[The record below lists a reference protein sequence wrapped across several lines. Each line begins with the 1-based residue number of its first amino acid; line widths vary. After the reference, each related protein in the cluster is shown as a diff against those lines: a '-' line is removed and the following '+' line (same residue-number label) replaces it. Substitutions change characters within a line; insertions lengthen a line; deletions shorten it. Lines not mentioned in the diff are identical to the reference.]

1 MPAEPQLSTTTG
13 VKSFCMVVSKLLTGL
28 LIDPPIG
35 PHTGPHTGQPPTGR
49 GGTVTAGLELRD
61 QPGLRPT
68 RDLLSISLLK
78 SEKVAQLQTNNYLDK
93 CIAAGG
99 WFLALTS
106 KNKPIFII

>member
-28 LIDPPIG
+28 LIDPP
-35 PHTGPHTGQPPTGR
+35 TGQPPTGR

-78 SEKVAQLQTNNYLDK
+78 SEKIAQLQNQQLTRQMYLL
-93 CIAAGG
+93 CLVLGANIQ
-99 WFLALTS
+99 
-106 KNKPIFII
+106 I

>member
-28 LIDPPIG
+28 L
-35 PHTGPHTGQPPTGR
+35 TGQPPTGR

-68 RDLLSISLLK
+68 KDLLSISLLK
-78 SEKVAQLQTNNYLDK
+78 SEKVAHLLTNQQIHLDK
-93 CIAAGG
+93 CNSACS
-99 WFLALTS
+99 WR
-106 KNKPIFII
+106 

>member
-35 PHTGPHTGQPPTGR
+35 PHPGQPPTGR

-93 CIAAGG
+93 CTYG
-99 WFLALTS
+99 
-106 KNKPIFII
+106 

>member
-28 LIDPPIG
+28 PIDPP
-35 PHTGPHTGQPPTGR
+35 TGPHTGQPPTGR

-78 SEKVAQLQTNNYLDK
+78 SEKIARLQNQQLTRQMYLLRLVLGAN
-93 CIAAGG
+93 IQ
-99 WFLALTS
+99 
-106 KNKPIFII
+106 I

>member
-35 PHTGPHTGQPPTGR
+35 PLTGPHTGQPPTGR

-78 SEKVAQLQTNNYLDK
+78 SEKNSTATKPTTDSTNVLRLVLGAN
-93 CIAAGG
+93 IQ
-99 WFLALTS
+99 
-106 KNKPIFII
+106 I